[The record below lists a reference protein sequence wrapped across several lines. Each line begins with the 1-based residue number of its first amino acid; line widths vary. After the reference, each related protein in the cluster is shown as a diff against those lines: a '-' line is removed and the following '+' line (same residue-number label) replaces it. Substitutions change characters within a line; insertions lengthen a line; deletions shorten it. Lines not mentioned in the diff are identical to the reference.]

1 MKYQYLLLGVLYGL
15 LLSSCSLSAEEGDKE
30 MDRYIANLMGKMT
43 LHEKLGQLH
52 LPSGGDLVTGNVIVP
67 NLRKWF
73 VTRRLEVFLM

>member
-43 LHEKLGQLH
+43 
-52 LPSGGDLVTGNVIVP
+52 D
-67 NLRKWF
+67 RKS
-73 VTRRLEVFLM
+73 VV

>member
-43 LHEKLGQLH
+43 LHEKLGQLN
-52 LPSGGDLVTGNVIVP
+52 SSFRG
-67 NLRKWF
+67 
-73 VTRRLEVFLM
+73 